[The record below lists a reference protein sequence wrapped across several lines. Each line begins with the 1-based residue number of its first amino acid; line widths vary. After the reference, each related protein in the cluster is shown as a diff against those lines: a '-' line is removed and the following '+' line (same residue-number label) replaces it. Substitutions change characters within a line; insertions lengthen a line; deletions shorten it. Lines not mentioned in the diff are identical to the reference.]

1 MNPSMTDEAVLA
13 ALRAELD
20 RLARRVDELETRLA
34 AHEGGSTAAHD
45 AKSLTA
51 PAAASDS
58 ITTEEMLAISAAVAA
73 YLGVRARVRQVR
85 LIRSDAWAQVG
96 RVSIQSSHSL
106 H

>member
-1 MNPSMTDEAVLA
+1 MTPESVLE
-13 ALRAELD
+13 ALRAEVT
-20 RLARRVDELETRLA
+20 RLALRVDELETRLA
-34 AHEGGSTAAHD
+34 AHEASPGPDRGGQDLPAPGPDAATA
-45 AKSLTA
+45 SVTE
-51 PAAASDS
+51 
-58 ITTEEMLAISAAVAA
+58 EEMLAISAAVAA

>member
-1 MNPSMTDEAVLA
+1 MTPESVLEAM
-13 ALRAELD
+13 RAELT

-34 AHEGGSTAAHD
+34 AHEAGPALDRGGQD
-45 AKSLTA
+45 LPA
-51 PAAASDS
+51 PAPGAATDS
-58 ITTEEMLAISAAVAA
+58 ITEEEMLAISAAVAA